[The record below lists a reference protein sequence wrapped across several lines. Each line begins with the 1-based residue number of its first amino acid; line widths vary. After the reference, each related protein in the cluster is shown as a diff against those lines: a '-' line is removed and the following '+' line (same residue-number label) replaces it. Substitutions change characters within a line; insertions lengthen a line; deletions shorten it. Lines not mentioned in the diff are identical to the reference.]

1 MIHSFT
7 NGLPELLILRKL
19 SAGEMYGYQLVSE
32 IAKAGEGRIKFSEG
46 CVYPVLHRLES
57 KWILATREEEIGGR
71 LRRYYRLSQPG
82 KKRLAQLMDEL
93 QTVNRTVE
101 IIGGLS
107 HAL

>member
-1 MIHSFT
+1 
-7 NGLPELLILRKL
+7 
-19 SAGEMYGYQLVSE
+19 
-32 IAKAGEGRIKFSEG
+32 
-46 CVYPVLHRLES
+46 VLHRLES
-57 KWILATREEEIGGR
+57 KGILAPREEEIGGR

>member
-1 MIHSFT
+1 
-7 NGLPELLILRKL
+7 
-19 SAGEMYGYQLVSE
+19 
-32 IAKAGEGRIKFSEG
+32 
-46 CVYPVLHRLES
+46 
-57 KWILATREEEIGGR
+57 R